1 VAHSL
6 SLAHTAH
13 DCLSSICLGKGD
25 IILNSLGMLVE
36 TCHCP
41 ESSYLYMV

>member
-6 SLAHTAH
+6 SMALTAH
-13 DCLSSICLGKGD
+13 DCLSSICLGIGV
-25 IILNSLGMLVE
+25 IILNLLGMLVE
-36 TCHCP
+36 TCYCP